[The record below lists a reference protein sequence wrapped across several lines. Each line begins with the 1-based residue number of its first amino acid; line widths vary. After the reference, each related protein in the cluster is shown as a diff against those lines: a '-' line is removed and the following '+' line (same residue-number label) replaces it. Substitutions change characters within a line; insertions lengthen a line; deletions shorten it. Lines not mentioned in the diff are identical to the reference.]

1 MSIFDELKRRNVFR
15 VSIAYIITAWLLL
28 QVIDLVLENV
38 NAPDWVMQVFM
49 LALAIGFPLAVF
61 FAWAFEMT
69 PEGIRK
75 EKDVDRSQSITTQT
89 GRKMDRNIIIAMAL
103 ALSWFAWD
111 KFAPSPEP
119 ATPAAE
125 TLAVQTEPEVT
136 PEPMPDLTGP
146 EPAAPAKS
154 IAVLPF
160 TNMSEDAS
168 NEYFSDG
175 ISEEILNALAKVK
188 ELKVAG
194 RTSSFAFKGRNE
206 DLRLIGKTL
215 GVSHILEG
223 SVRKAGNKVRIT
235 AQLIQVDDG
244 FHLWSDTYDREL
256 TDIFAIQDEIAGAIL
271 KELKAALIGGQ
282 QIASTRADTQ
292 AYDLYL
298 LARQRIY
305 TRTRMQMESALDL
318 LNQAIEID
326 PDFAPAW
333 AQKGITSLLLSDR
346 DYGTIPLV
354 ESLAQGRLALNKA
367 LEIDPG
373 LAEGWAGLGLYQSN
387 HPVADENA
395 LAIASL
401 RKALAINPSL
411 INASN
416 WLQNELNRKGQ
427 PREALQILEDMLDR
441 DPLYKPGIGNAV
453 ITYLLMGN
461 PEKATGLVER
471 ARPFLTD
478 DPYLVRTEASILNF
492 AGRSGESVPLA
503 EFAYQRAPSDGNSY
517 VSLAVALSLSNQFE
531 RLAKINTP
539 FPGFRINALLNLDRS
554 EEATILAYQWA
565 NSGQNPG
572 NLFYTLVKT
581 AKFEEM
587 IAYLEQRWPDLNA
600 LESAFPARFGFG
612 YPMMITVAHAYRHSG
627 NQLKF
632 DQAMSLVRIAHEQ
645 QSLAGADSSVFYV
658 PQARYWMLA
667 GDDEKAMDFL
677 QKSADKGGMA
687 TPRLSDLYPLFK
699 PLEGK
704 PRYEAIQKQMLKH
717 LNAER
722 AKLNL
727 EPLEMD
733 RA

>member
-1 MSIFDELKRRNVFR
+1 MSFFEELKRRNVFR
-15 VSIAYIITAWLLL
+15 VSIAYAISAWVLL
-28 QVIDLVLENV
+28 QIVDLVLENIA
-38 NAPDWVMQVFM
+38 APGWVMQVFM

-61 FAWAFEMT
+61 FAWAFELT
-69 PEGIRK
+69 PEGIKK
-75 EKDVDRSQSITTQT
+75 EKDVDRSQSITSKT
-89 GRKMDRNIIIAMAL
+89 GHKLDRNIMIVMAV
-103 ALSWFAWD
+103 ALIWFAWD

-125 TLAVQTEPEVT
+125 TLAVQTDFEAQLAPA
-136 PEPMPDLTGP
+136 P

-160 TNMSEDAS
+160 TNMSDDAG

-244 FHLWSDTYDREL
+244 FHLWSETYDREL

-282 QIASTRADTQ
+282 KITSTRADTQ

-305 TRTRMQMESALDL
+305 TRTRMQLESALDL
-318 LNQAIEID
+318 LKQAIEID

-346 DYGTIPLV
+346 NYGTIPFV
-354 ESLAQGRLALNKA
+354 EAQTQGRLALTKA
-367 LEIDPG
+367 LEIDPQ

-387 HPVADENA
+387 QPVVEENA

-416 WLQNELNRKGQ
+416 WLQNELNGKGQ

-441 DPLYKPGIGNAV
+441 DPLYKPGIGNLVLA
-453 ITYLLMGN
+453 YLFMGS
-461 PEKATGLVER
+461 PEKAMELIER
-471 ARPFLTD
+471 VRPFLTD
-478 DPYLVRTEASILNF
+478 DPYLVRTEASIFNF
-492 AGRSGESVPLA
+492 LGRPGKSLPLA
-503 EFAYQRAPSDGNSY
+503 EFAYQRTPSNANVY
-517 VSLAVALSLSNQFE
+517 VALAIALSLSNQYE
-531 RLAKINTP
+531 RLAEINAP
-539 FPGFRINALLNLDRS
+539 FPGFRIDALLYLGRV
-554 EEATILAYQWA
+554 EEASILAYQWA
-565 NSGQNPG
+565 NNGQSPES
-572 NLFYTLVKT
+572 LFYTLVQT
-581 AKFEEM
+581 GKFEEM
-587 IAYLEQRWPDLNA
+587 ITYLEQRWPDLNA
-600 LESAFPARFGFG
+600 LETAFPARFGFG
-612 YPMMITVAHAYRHSG
+612 YPMMITVAHAYRHSS

-645 QSLAGADSSVFYV
+645 QTLAGADSRLIHES
-658 PQARYWMLA
+658 QSRYWMLA

-677 QKSADKGGMA
+677 QKSADKGTTA
-687 TPRLSDLYPLFK
+687 TPRLSDAYPLFK

-704 PRYEAIQKQMLKH
+704 PRYQAIQKQMLKH
-717 LNAER
+717 LNTER
-722 AKLNL
+722 AELNL
-727 EPLEMD
+727 EPVGMD

>member
-1 MSIFDELKRRNVFR
+1 MSFFDELRRRNVFR
-15 VSIAYIITAWLLL
+15 VSIGYIITAWLLL

-49 LALAIGFPLAVF
+49 LGLAIGFPLAVF
-61 FAWAFEMT
+61 FAWAFELT

-75 EKDVDRSQSITTQT
+75 EKDVDRSQSITQQT
-89 GRKMDRNIIIAMAL
+89 GRKMNRNIIIAMAL
-103 ALSWFAWD
+103 ALGWFAWD

-119 ATPAAE
+119 AIPAAE
-125 TLAVQTEPEVT
+125 TLAVQTEPEAS
-136 PEPMPDLTGP
+136 PKPIA

-160 TNMSEDAS
+160 TNMSDDAG

-282 QIASTRADTQ
+282 QITSTRADTR

-305 TRTRMQMESALDL
+305 TRTRMQLESALDL
-318 LNQAIEID
+318 LKQAIEID
-326 PDFAPAW
+326 PGFAPAW
-333 AQKGITSLLLSDR
+333 AQKGIASLLLSDR
-346 DYGTIPLV
+346 QYGTVPFV
-354 ESLAQGRLALNKA
+354 ASQSQGMLALEKS
-367 LEIDPG
+367 LELDPQ

-387 HPVADENA
+387 QPAGEESA
-395 LAIASL
+395 LAIGTL
-401 RKALAINPSL
+401 RKALALNPNL

-416 WLQNELNRKGQ
+416 WLQLELNSKGQ

-453 ITYLLMGN
+453 LTYLLMGN
-461 PEKATGLVER
+461 PEKAMGLVER
-471 ARPFLTD
+471 VRPFLTD
-478 DPYLVRTEASILNF
+478 DPYLVRTEAAILNF
-492 AGRSGESVPLA
+492 IGRSGESVPLA
-503 EFAYQRAPSDGNSY
+503 EFAYQRAPSDASSY

-531 RLAKINTP
+531 RLTEIKAP
-539 FPGFRINALLNLDRS
+539 FPGFRINALLNLSRS

-565 NSGQNPG
+565 NAGQHPG
-572 NLFYTLVKT
+572 VLFNTLVKT
-581 AKFEEM
+581 GKFEEM
-587 IAYLEQRWPDLNA
+587 ITYLEQRWPDPNA
-600 LESAFPARFGFG
+600 LETAFPARFGFG
-612 YPMMITVAHAYRHSG
+612 HPMMITVAHAYRHSG
-627 NQLKF
+627 NQPKF
-632 DQAMSLVRIAHEQ
+632 DQAMSLIRIAHQ
-645 QSLAGADSSVFYV
+645 QQGLAGAASYVFYNE
-658 PQARYWMLA
+658 QARYQMLA
-667 GDDEKAMDFL
+667 GDHEKALDAL
-677 QKSADKGGMA
+677 QKSVDNGGTT
-687 TPRLSDLYPLFK
+687 TPRPSDTFPLLK
-699 PLEGK
+699 SLEGI
-704 PRYEAIQKQMLKH
+704 PRYEAIQAQMLEH

-722 AKLNL
+722 AKLDL
-727 EPLEMD
+727 EPLGID
-733 RA
+733 RT